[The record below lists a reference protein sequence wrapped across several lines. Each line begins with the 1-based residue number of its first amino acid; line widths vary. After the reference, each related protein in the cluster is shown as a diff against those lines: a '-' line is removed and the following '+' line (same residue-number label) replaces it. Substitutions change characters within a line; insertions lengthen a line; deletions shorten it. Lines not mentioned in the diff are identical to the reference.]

1 VGGQVISSQGSGAG
15 FRAEPAA
22 RAAVEPDRLIEGE
35 NPDTRHAGDAR
46 RWLVVY
52 TELVAYKESVLLRS
66 RQAAEVLRPESAGE
80 IRDTDVPLLERERDR
95 FVGRLEFWR
104 RRARELGSGVGFDE
118 GTRLI
123 KHGGGSVRL
132 TRREAEL
139 FAFLLTHPESTFS
152 AQDLTAQAWQ
162 APGLPPQQ
170 IRNYVVRLRRKL
182 AAAQLPCAVISDP
195 GAGYTVKWRTD
206 AEMGRPPPHH
216 S

>member
-1 VGGQVISSQGSGAG
+1 VNQ
-15 FRAEPAA
+15 E
-22 RAAVEPDRLIEGE
+22 RAALAVVDSDRLIEGE
-35 NPDTRHAGDAR
+35 NPDTRHADDAR

-66 RQAAEVLRPESAGE
+66 RQAVEVLSPESGRE
-80 IRDTDVPLLERERDR
+80 IRDTDIPLLERERDR

-104 RRARELGSGVGFDE
+104 RRARELGSGVGFDQ

-139 FAFLLTHPESTFS
+139 FAFLLSHPEATFS
-152 AQDLTAQAWQ
+152 AQDLTAEAWQ

-170 IRNYVVRLRRKL
+170 VRNYVVRLRRKL
-182 AAAQLPCAVISDP
+182 AAARLPCAVISDP
-195 GAGYTVKWRTD
+195 GAGYTVKWRAD
-206 AEMGRPPPHH
+206 AETGQPPLHDT
-216 S
+216 